1 MGVGVEIVVQGV
13 LSLPEELEVYK
24 SSQASLVALSS
35 GFGNATM
42 VNTRFWGCDDAQGH
56 VRTENNE
63 VWKSYS
69 REAGDTRFPMFEQFA
84 SFPWCD
90 KLIFN

>member
-24 SSQASLVALSS
+24 SSQASLVVLSS

-42 VNTRFWGCDDAQGH
+42 VNTRF
-56 VRTENNE
+56 
-63 VWKSYS
+63 
-69 REAGDTRFPMFEQFA
+69 
-84 SFPWCD
+84 
-90 KLIFN
+90 

>member
-35 GFGNATM
+35 GFGNATD
-42 VNTRFWGCDDAQGH
+42 R
-56 VRTENNE
+56 
-63 VWKSYS
+63 KSVV
-69 REAGDTRFPMFEQFA
+69 
-84 SFPWCD
+84 
-90 KLIFN
+90 